1 MCKEC
6 VLMAGRVFQKSGGA
20 VNTSSVSRFKKD
32 SDSPGGD
39 GLVPCIV
46 KSVVAGL
53 ASAGVLLL
61 LVSIAATIYAI
72 PEAVVNYVVIGISV
86 LCLFIVGFSAAAVLK
101 KNGLVIG
108 IVTGTFYNM
117 ILFSVGA
124 CITGSLNLSPETL
137 ANFAVGGAVGALGG
151 VVGINRLLSKKRKR
165 K

>member
-1 MCKEC
+1 
-6 VLMAGRVFQKSGGA
+6 MAGRVFQKSGGA

-101 KNGLVIG
+101 KDVYKRQEYCMPGLPRPHG
-108 IVTGTFYNM
+108 SWAC
-117 ILFSVGA
+117 LFLLRSGYRSCRGYPPCLSV
-124 CITGSLNLSPETL
+124 
-137 ANFAVGGAVGALGG
+137 
-151 VVGINRLLSKKRKR
+151 R
-165 K
+165 

>member
-6 VLMAGRVFQKSGGA
+6 ILMAGKVFQKSGG
-20 VNTSSVSRFKKD
+20 TITPSSASRFKRD
-32 SDSPGGD
+32 TEAPGGD

-61 LVSIAATIYAI
+61 LISIAATIYDI
-72 PEAVVNYVVIGISV
+72 PEAVVNYGVIGISV

-101 KNGLVIG
+101 KNGLIIG
-108 IVTGTFYNM
+108 IVTGTLYNI
-117 ILFSVGA
+117 ILFTVGVG
-124 CITGSLNLSPETL
+124 ITGSLNLSPETL